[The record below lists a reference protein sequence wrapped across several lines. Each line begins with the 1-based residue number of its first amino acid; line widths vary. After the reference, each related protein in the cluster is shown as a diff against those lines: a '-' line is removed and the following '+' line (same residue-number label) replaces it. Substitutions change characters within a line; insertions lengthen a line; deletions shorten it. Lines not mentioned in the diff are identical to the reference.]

1 MALSQ
6 TTLKQ
11 FAKAVT
17 PPKQKSEGTTVTG
30 TAKEYDGGMYV
41 QIDGSEQLT
50 PIASST
56 AGIKDGDRITV
67 LVKDHKVTATG
78 NISLPATNQGDL
90 DDLRSDISG
99 EFNTKIGEFAEVIA
113 DKATIEELEAQTARI
128 DDLVA
133 DNVNIK
139 DTLTA
144 ETARIND
151 LEATKADID
160 DLNAANAEITNL
172 KADMLTAEVA
182 NLTYAKIGDLEAVSG
197 EFYTL
202 KSDYASFKE
211 VTADDISA
219 NTAEIEQIKADMITV
234 DDFDAKYANIDFA
247 NIGEAAVENLF
258 AKSGIIGDLVMS
270 DGHVTGTLVGVTIK
284 GDLIEG
290 GTVVADKLVVKG
302 EDGLFYKLNTD
313 GVDVSAE
320 QTEYNSL
327 NGSVIT
333 AHSITAEKVNVD
345 DLVAFGATIGGFHID
360 ADSLYSGVKSSID
373 YATRGTYMDDQ
384 GQFAI
389 GDQSNYLKFFHDE
402 TDDTWKLELS
412 ADVIK
417 MGSSGKDIDSVIDDK
432 IDGLVIGGRN
442 LIRNSLTLLYEDYI
456 LSNSQGVTLTPI
468 GDDGAI
474 KISTDL
480 SSDDSGTVLVSEV
493 SLSDDEQGN
502 VVIATSLDFQSV

>member
-1 MALSQ
+1 MALSSD
-6 TTLKQ
+6 LVSQ
-11 FAKAVT
+11 FAKIT
-17 PPKQKSEGTTVTG
+17 KPETKPSEGTVVTG
-30 TAKEYDGGMYV
+30 TAKEYDGDIYV
-41 QIDGSEQLT
+41 QLDGSEQLT

-56 AGIKDGDRITV
+56 AGIKDGDRVTV
-67 LVKDHKVTATG
+67 LIKSHTVTVTG
-78 NISLPATNQGDL
+78 NVSDPSASQGTV
-90 DDLRSDISG
+90 SDIEQNVSDQIS
-99 EFNTKIGEFAEVIA
+99 EFEIVIA
-113 DKATIEELEAQTARI
+113 DKVSTDQLEAESARI
-128 DDLVA
+128 DELVA
-133 DNVNIK
+133 ENVTIK
-139 DTLTA
+139 ETLTA
-144 ETARIND
+144 ESAKISD
-151 LEATKADID
+151 LEADNVTINGKLEAAEADID
-160 DLNAANAEITNL
+160 SLSTSKLDAS
-172 KADMLTAEVA
+172 VA
-182 NLTYAKIGDLEAVSG
+182 SITYAKIGDLEAISG
-197 EFYTL
+197 EFHTL
-202 KSDYASFKE
+202 ESDYATFKE
-211 VTADDISA
+211 TTTDTLEANSADID
-219 NTAEIEQIKADMITV
+219 QIKADMITV

-345 DLVAFGATIGGFHID
+345 DLVAFGAAIGGFHID

-373 YATRGTYMDDQ
+373 NTTTRGTYMDDQ

-480 SSDDSGTVLVSEV
+480 SSDDSGTVFVSEV